1 MAPGGRGL
9 RISRRSALL
18 TYLDGLTEP
27 REGNK
32 PEPLGN
38 VGLLILATTCTL
50 GLLYLLWRRAS
61 NLRAVVS
68 HQQVSRACDLTW
80 P

>member
-1 MAPGGRGL
+1 MAPGGEDL
-9 RISRRSALL
+9 HASRRSALL
-18 TYLDGLTEP
+18 TPRRRLTEP

-38 VGLLILATTCTL
+38 ASLLILATTCTL

-61 NLRAVVS
+61 NLRSVVS
-68 HQQVSRACDLTW
+68 HQQVSRACDVTW